1 MWAMGT
7 LQSAGESS
15 IVLTSSTSTPS
26 RITGRLILFSLVH
39 SAPGPWFRYRQS
51 DGNSCRCAYSD
62 GETFV
67 SADDLRINL
76 WHLEVT
82 SQCFNIVDL
91 KPADMGD
98 LVGDSVIFSCH
109 PKY

>member
-15 IVLTSSTSTPS
+15 IALTSSTSTPS
-26 RITGRLILFSLVH
+26 RITGRLANIPRLDPDSIFLGKAMAKRLSM
-39 SAPGPWFRYRQS
+39 PR
-51 DGNSCRCAYSD
+51 SD

-98 LVGDSVIFSCH
+98 LVGDSVVFSCH

>member
-1 MWAMGT
+1 M
-7 LQSAGESS
+7 L
-15 IVLTSSTSTPS
+15 
-26 RITGRLILFSLVH
+26 R
-39 SAPGPWFRYRQS
+39 
-51 DGNSCRCAYSD
+51 SD

-82 SQCFNIVDL
+82 SQCFNIVDM

-98 LVGDSVIFSCH
+98 LVGDSVVFFSFH
-109 PKY
+109 PK